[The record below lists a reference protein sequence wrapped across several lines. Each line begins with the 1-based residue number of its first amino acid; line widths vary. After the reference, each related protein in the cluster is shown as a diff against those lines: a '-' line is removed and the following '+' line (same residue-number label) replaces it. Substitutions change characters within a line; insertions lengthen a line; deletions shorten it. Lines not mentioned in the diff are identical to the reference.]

1 MASGAKAEQDPSATQ
16 PLYGFLPRKVKGK
29 QVRKALE
36 HDLNPFTTPPKK
48 HSAQYVKILEA
59 RKKLPVYA
67 QMDEFFKVFTENQ
80 IIVMVGETG
89 SGKTTQIP
97 QFVAY
102 SDLAHTQGRMIAC
115 TQPRRVA
122 AMSVAKRVADEMDV
136 ELGRQ
141 VGYSIRFEDM
151 TEPGVTFLKYM
162 TDGML
167 LREAMNDP
175 DLKRYSTI
183 ILDEAHERTLATDIL
198 MGLLKELAK
207 RRADLKIIIMSATLD
222 AVKFQKYFSI
232 RSNTSAPLFKVPGR
246 THPVEIFY
254 TQEPEPDYVEAAIR
268 TVLMIHRAEDPGD
281 ILLFLTGEE
290 EIEDA
295 CRKIKLEADDLINQD
310 ASSVGPLICI
320 PLYSSLPPQQQQ
332 RIFDPAPAARSPD
345 GPPGRKVVVS
355 TNIAETSLTIDGIVY
370 VVDPGFS
377 KQKVYNPRIRVESLL
392 VSPISKAS
400 AQQRAGR
407 AGRTRPGKCFRLYT
421 EKDFMSQLEE
431 QTHPEILR
439 SNLSNTVLELVKLGI
454 KDLVRFDYVDA
465 PAPETLM
472 RALELLNY
480 LAALDDEGNM
490 TPLGAIMAEFP
501 LDPQLAKMLIVSPE
515 FKCSNEILTITAML
529 SVPNIWLRP
538 PNQRSAADAAKAAFT
553 VPDGDHLTLLNVYNQ
568 YILNMHDKNWAWNNF
583 LSARALAQ
591 AENVRNQLQ
600 RNMERFE
607 VELISLSDEKKLYTN
622 IRQALVCG
630 FFMQVAHKE
639 GEKGSYLTVKDNQV
653 VALHPS
659 CGLDTQPEWVLFN
672 EFVLTTRP
680 YIRTVSEVK
689 PEWLLEFAPN
699 YFDLSSFPDGETKRA
714 LQKTLNKKMG
724 KKTPPALE
732 ITAFLPLTILYA
744 TNMDHFPTN
753 WGKPRNDAIDAY
765 GTYPIAQR
773 PRHDVDAFAGGVQRT
788 QQPIVTG
795 TSVLAIKY
803 KDGIMMAADNLASYG
818 SLARFKDIQR
828 LHAVGDH
835 TCIGAGGDM
844 SDFQYIQKLLDE
856 LVTEEFAAQDGHR
869 LGPVEIHEYLSHVMY
884 ARRSKINPLW
894 NSLVIGG
901 FKDGKSFL
909 SYVDLLGT
917 TYTASTIATGYG
929 SMIAQPLLRKAV
941 EGYET
946 TLTEEEAIKIIEN
959 SMRVLFYRDARS
971 LNKFQIAT
979 ITASGVSISESR
991 HLETSW
997 SFAEGIRGYGAQTQ

>member
-1 MASGAKAEQDPSATQ
+1 MSAAKDNPYLAHLPPAQRGAGPSGSNSTAIGVKE
-16 PLYGFLPRKVKGK
+16 PLYGFLPRKVKGE

-36 HDLNPFTTPPKK
+36 NDTNPFTKQP
-48 HSAQYVKILEA
+48 HSAQYKKILEA
-59 RKKLPVYA
+59 RKKLPVYT
-67 QMDEFFKVFTENQ
+67 QMDDFYKMFTDNQ

-102 SDLAHTQGRMIAC
+102 SDLPHTKGKLIAC

-136 ELGRQ
+136 QLGRQ

-151 TEPGVTFLKYM
+151 TEPGTTFLKYM

-175 DLKRYSTI
+175 NLERYSTI

-198 MGLLKELAK
+198 MGLLKALAK
-207 RRADLKIIIMSATLD
+207 KRADLKIIIMSATLD

-232 RSNTSAPLFKVPGR
+232 KSTETAPLFKVPGR
-246 THPVEIFY
+246 TFPVEVFY

-281 ILLFLTGEE
+281 VLLFLTGEE

-295 CRKIKLEADDLINQD
+295 CRKIKIEADDLINQD
-310 ASSVGPLICI
+310 PDAVGPLICI

-332 RIFDPAPAARSPD
+332 RIFDAAPPARTSG
-345 GPPGRKVVVS
+345 GPPGRKIVVS

-421 EKDFMSQLEE
+421 EKDFMNELEE

-480 LAALDDEGNM
+480 LSALDDDGNL
-490 TPLGAIMAEFP
+490 TTLGGIMAEFP
-501 LDPQLAKMLIVSPE
+501 LDPQVLDTLNLPHHYLSCSQLAKMLIVSPE

-529 SVPNIWLRP
+529 SVPNVWLRP
-538 PNQRSAADAAKAAFT
+538 NNQRREADAAKALLS
-553 VPDGDHLTLLNVYNQ
+553 VPDGDHLTMLNVYNE
-568 YILNMHDKNWAWNNF
+568 YVTNAHDKNWTWTHY

-591 AENVRNQLQ
+591 ADNVRKQLE
-600 RNMERFE
+600 RTMERYE
-607 VELISLSDEKKLYTN
+607 VEIVTLSDQNKLYVN
-622 IRQALVCG
+622 VRQALVCG

-639 GEKGSYLTVKDNQV
+639 GDKGNYLTVKDNQV

-659 CGLDTQPEWVLFN
+659 CGMDTQPEWVVFN

-680 YIRTVSEVK
+680 YIRTVTEIR
-689 PEWLLEFAPN
+689 PEWLLEYATT

-714 LQKTLNKKMG
+714 LQRVVNKKTG
-724 KKTPPALE
+724 K
-732 ITAFLPLTILYA
+732 
-744 TNMDHFPTN
+744 TN
-753 WGKPRNDAIDAY
+753 RSE
-765 GTYPIAQR
+765 GT
-773 PRHDVDAFAGGVQRT
+773 
-788 QQPIVTG
+788 
-795 TSVLAIKY
+795 
-803 KDGIMMAADNLASYG
+803 
-818 SLARFKDIQR
+818 
-828 LHAVGDH
+828 GD
-835 TCIGAGGDM
+835 TRET
-844 SDFQYIQKLLDE
+844 KK
-856 LVTEEFAAQDGHR
+856 R
-869 LGPVEIHEYLSHVMY
+869 
-884 ARRSKINPLW
+884 KKN
-894 NSLVIGG
+894 
-901 FKDGKSFL
+901 KS
-909 SYVDLLGT
+909 
-917 TYTASTIATGYG
+917 
-929 SMIAQPLLRKAV
+929 
-941 EGYET
+941 
-946 TLTEEEAIKIIEN
+946 
-959 SMRVLFYRDARS
+959 
-971 LNKFQIAT
+971 
-979 ITASGVSISESR
+979 
-991 HLETSW
+991 
-997 SFAEGIRGYGAQTQ
+997 